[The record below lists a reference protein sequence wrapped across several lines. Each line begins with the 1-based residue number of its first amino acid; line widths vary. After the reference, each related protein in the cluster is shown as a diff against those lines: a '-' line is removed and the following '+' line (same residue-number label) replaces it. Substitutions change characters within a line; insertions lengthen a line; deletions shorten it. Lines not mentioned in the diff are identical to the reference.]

1 MRKIIIILLL
11 LSSAMFAS
19 SVKWQKDLKQAQAN
33 ATKMDKPIL
42 FVSSRHTC
50 KYCVILEE
58 KTFGDERVIKALN
71 EDFISFTSWSDE
83 GDIVPPELWKPGTPA
98 IWFLLPS
105 GQPMYEPLMGAVGPD
120 DFLNAL
126 SIVKETYNKSHKKK
140 KKNDFYKLKK

>member
-1 MRKIIIILLL
+1 MSKVIISLLL
-11 LSSAMFAS
+11 LSGLLFGS
-19 SVKWQKDLKQAQAN
+19 SVAWQKDLKSALEN
-33 ATKMDKPIL
+33 AKKMDKPL
-42 FVSSRHTC
+42 MFVSSRHTC

-71 EDFISFTSWSDE
+71 DDFVSFTSWSDE
-83 GDIVPPELWKPGTPA
+83 GDIVPDVLWRPGTPA

-105 GQPMYEPLMGAVGPD
+105 GQPMYEPLMGAVGAD

-126 SIVKETYNKSHKKK
+126 SIVKEEYNKTHKK